1 MSKLN
6 FIICIILSLLSN
18 SFGEPIKN
26 QILLNCVQVNKNIET
41 ELFKDL
47 KNPTITKKFYE
58 EYCKNKKTP
67 LWIDE
72 KLGLNSSGI
81 ELLTSLEESYLHGF
95 QVEHYNLAEIKR
107 KINGLQSGV
116 LSPTEIKADTTRL
129 DILLT
134 NGYLSLAID
143 LYYGSI
149 NWDKFVK
156 KNHDKDTTK
165 EKRKKSKDE
174 IDEDLISW
182 DRGNKGYFGA
192 IQHLKSAHKTGK
204 IKKSLVELYPKYETY
219 FKLLNVMKK
228 YDEIKSQG
236 GWGDLNITEN
246 IEING
251 SSDKLSL
258 VKERLFKSGD
268 LKTLTNLE
276 NTIYDESDL
285 IDALKSYQSR
295 NNLKSTGVINMET
308 MKSLNISVEE
318 KMAIIGVNMERY
330 RWMDRSS
337 TQDETKI
344 IVNIPSLQ
352 MKLVENKDDLFS
364 MKVIVGQAKRATPIF
379 SEKIKYI
386 VLNPTWTVPPSVIS
400 KDIFS
405 QKGDQLNYFKEH
417 DMKVFVLNRGKQIE
431 IDPSLV
437 EWNSFKD
444 TDTSPFVFVAN
455 PGKKNPLG
463 DMKFIFPNKYSVY
476 MHDTDRKDLFTKYK
490 RTFSSGCIRLSEP
503 EKLLMYLLEKDKKID
518 KLKSFKTKNTKD
530 LKGQVINLKSNIPV
544 FVRYFTVSI
553 DKENNLYFYDDV
565 YGYDAHQRAILK

>member
-1 MSKLN
+1 VSRLN
-6 FIICIILSLLSN
+6 LIIFIILSLLSD
-18 SFGEPIKN
+18 SFGELNKN
-26 QILLNCVQVNKNIET
+26 QILSNCVQVNKNIET

-47 KNPTITKKFYE
+47 KNPTLTKKFYDD
-58 EYCKNKKTP
+58 YCNNKKTF
-67 LWIDE
+67 LWIGED
-72 KLGLNSSGI
+72 LRLNNKGE
-81 ELLTSLEESYLHGF
+81 ELLASLEESHLHGLK
-95 QVEHYNLAEIKR
+95 EKDYNLVEIKS
-107 KINGLQSGV
+107 KINSFK
-116 LSPTEIKADTTRL
+116 SAKFRDYDTNADATRL

-134 NGYLSLAID
+134 NGYLSLVID
-143 LYYGSI
+143 LYYGST
-149 NWDKFVK
+149 NWEKFIK
-156 KNHDKDTTK
+156 KNLNKVNAKDKN
-165 EKRKKSKDE
+165 KKNKDE
-174 IDEDLISW
+174 VDEDLISW
-182 DRGNKGYFGA
+182 DRGKKGYFSA
-192 IQHLKSAHKTGK
+192 IQHLKSSYKVGK

-219 FKLLNVMKK
+219 FKLLNTMKK
-228 YDEIKSQG
+228 YDEIRLQG

-246 IEING
+246 IEINN
-251 SSDKLSL
+251 SSDKLTL
-258 VKERLFKSGD
+258 IKERLFRSGE
-268 LKTLTNLE
+268 LKTFVNLE
-276 NTIYDESDL
+276 NTIYDETDL
-285 IDALKSYQSR
+285 IDTIKNYQLR
-295 NNLKSTGVINMET
+295 NNLKSSGIINMET
-308 MKSLNISVEE
+308 IKSLNIPVEE
-318 KMAIIGVNMERY
+318 RMAIVGLNMERY

-337 TQDETKI
+337 TQDATKI

-352 MKLVENKDDLFS
+352 MKLVDENKDILT

-444 TDTSPFVFVAN
+444 TDISPFVFIAN

-503 EKLLMYLLEKDKKID
+503 EKLLIYLLEKDKKID
-518 KLKSFKTKNTKD
+518 KLKTFKAKNAKNIN
-530 LKGQVINLKSNIPV
+530 GEVINLSSNIPV
-544 FVRYFTVSI
+544 FVRYFTVSV
-553 DKENNLYFYDDV
+553 DKENNIYFYDDI
-565 YGYDAHQRAILK
+565 YGYDVHQREISK